1 MSKIKELR
9 ERMEEEAFYNHSKQE
24 EWDLF
29 YVGLAQYMSRRSKDP
44 STKTGAVIVRPD
56 KSVASVG
63 YNGFPRGMEDTPELY
78 ANREEKLSRII
89 HCEMNALMYAREPVR
104 GYTLYTYPFISCDR
118 CYAHMAQA
126 GITRFVAPYPTP
138 AQTERW
144 GAAFEKVRR
153 EAAKMNLEIEEIE
166 FE

>member
-9 ERMEEEAFYNHSKQE
+9 EQMEEEAFYRHSKQE
-24 EWDLF
+24 EWDRF
-29 YVGLAQYMSRRSKDP
+29 YVGLARYMSLRSKDP

-104 GYTLYTYPFISCDR
+104 DYTLYTYPFISCDR
-118 CYAHMAQA
+118 CYAHMVQA
-126 GITRFVAPYPTP
+126 GIARFVAPYPTT
-138 AQTERW
+138 AQNERW

-153 EAAKMNLEIEEIE
+153 EADKMGLEIEEIE